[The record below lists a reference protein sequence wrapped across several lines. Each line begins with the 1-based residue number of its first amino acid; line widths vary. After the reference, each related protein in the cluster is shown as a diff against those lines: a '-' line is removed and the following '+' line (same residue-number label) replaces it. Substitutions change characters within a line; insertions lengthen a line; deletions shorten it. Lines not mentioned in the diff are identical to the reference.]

1 MLITVV
7 CLFLFLDMLLLIQVI
22 LEEFILL
29 HVKIGSIWINM
40 QRDLQHCYSVAS
52 CSQVLGMSLYDL
64 YPVVLLVISPLR
76 SRYMT
81 ECQQLFW

>member
-40 QRDLQHCYSVAS
+40 QRDLQHCSLALLLALES
-52 CSQVLGMSLYDL
+52 LGCLCM
-64 YPVVLLVISPLR
+64 ISI
-76 SRYMT
+76 
-81 ECQQLFW
+81 Q